1 MNDLKFRILEIK
13 KNPDVTTITAEC
25 VEDGTSVTASIPSI
39 FVYDKYFVKSSL
51 EQAYIQATQESCVK
65 VGEII

>member
-25 VEDGTSVTASIPSI
+25 VEDGTSVTAS
-39 FVYDKYFVKSSL
+39 FATMLAYDRSFIRAALVEGY
-51 EQAYIQATQESCVK
+51 YDTCV
-65 VGEII
+65 